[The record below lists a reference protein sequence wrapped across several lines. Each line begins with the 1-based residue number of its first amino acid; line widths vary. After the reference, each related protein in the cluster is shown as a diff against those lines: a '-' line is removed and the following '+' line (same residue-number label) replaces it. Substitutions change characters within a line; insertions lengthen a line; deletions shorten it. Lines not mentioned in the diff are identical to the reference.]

1 MPVAEHD
8 IYITDPDRKRSFLSK
23 IFFSPKFTFYLQLY
37 LIVRRNGRRALEGLY
52 GDREWAESSHEVMR
66 ALENV
71 GVRFEL
77 AGMDNMR
84 KVPGPVVFIGNH
96 MSTLETMV
104 LPCIIEPV
112 QHTTFIVK
120 ASLIT
125 MPVFG
130 PVMRSRDP
138 IVVARTNPREDLK
151 MVMER
156 GMEKLK
162 AGVSIIVFPQSTR
175 TSGFNPEDFNT
186 LGVKLAA
193 RAGVPVIPIALKTD
207 AWGNGRYI
215 KEFGPIDST
224 KTVRISFGEPMK
236 IAGRGTGEHEKI
248 VAFIQ
253 DNLRQWSSGD
263 QNKRCGKR

>member
-1 MPVAEHD
+1 MPVADHD
-8 IYITDPDRKRSFLSK
+8 TYITDPDRKRSFFSR
-23 IFFSPKFTFYLQLY
+23 IFLSPKFSFYPQLY
-37 LIVRRNGRRALEGLY
+37 CIVRRSGRQALNGRY
-52 GDREWAESSHEVMR
+52 GDREWAESSREVME

-71 GVRFEL
+71 GVCFEL
-77 AGMDNMR
+77 TGMDNMR

-120 ASLIT
+120 ASLVT

-138 IVVARTNPREDLK
+138 ILVNRTNPREDLK
-151 MVMER
+151 AVMER
-156 GMEKLK
+156 GLEKLK
-162 AGVSIIVFPQSTR
+162 AGISIIVFPQSTR
-175 TSGFNPEDFNT
+175 TFRFNPEDFNT

-193 RAGVPVIPIALKTD
+193 RAGVPVIPMTMKTD

-215 KEFGPIDST
+215 KEFGPIDTSKKVYFT
-224 KTVRISFGEPMK
+224 FGEPMS
-236 IAGRGTGEHEKI
+236 IAGRGTEEHEKI
-248 VAFIQ
+248 IAFIQ
-253 DNLRQWSSGD
+253 ENL
-263 QNKRCGKR
+263 KRWPDKNG

>member
-8 IYITDPDRKRSFLSK
+8 TYITAPDRKRSLFSRV
-23 IFFSPKFTFYLQLY
+23 FFSPKFTFYLQLY
-37 LIVRRNGRRALEGLY
+37 LIVRRSGREALNGHY
-52 GDREWAESSHEVMR
+52 GDREWAESSREVMS
-66 ALENV
+66 ALENI
-71 GVRFEL
+71 GVTFEL

-138 IVVARTNPREDLK
+138 IVVGRTNPREDLK
-151 MVMER
+151 AVMER
-156 GMEKLK
+156 GLEKLK
-162 AGVSIIVFPQSTR
+162 SGVSIIVFPQSTR
-175 TSGFNPEDFNT
+175 TAQFNPEDFNT

-215 KEFGPIDST
+215 KEFGPIDT
-224 KTVRISFGEPMK
+224 KKTVHIVFGEPLQ
-236 IAGRGTGEHEKI
+236 ISGRGSEEHDRI
-248 VAFIQ
+248 IAFIQ
-253 DNLRQWSSGD
+253 DSLRRWAGGD
-263 QNKRCGKR
+263 RR

>member
-8 IYITDPDRKRSFLSK
+8 TYITDPDRKRSFFSK
-23 IFFSPKFTFYLQLY
+23 MFFSPKSSFYLQLY
-37 LIVRRNGRRALEGLY
+37 LIVRRSGRQALNGRY
-52 GDREWAESSHEVMR
+52 GDREWAESSREVME

-71 GVRFEL
+71 GVRFEVS
-77 AGMDNMR
+77 GMDNMR

-104 LPCIIEPV
+104 LPAIIEPV

-138 IVVARTNPREDLK
+138 VLVGRTNPREDLK
-151 MVMER
+151 NVMEK
-156 GMEKLK
+156 GIEKLK
-162 AGVSIIVFPQSTR
+162 AGFSIIVFPQSTR
-175 TSGFNPEDFNT
+175 TSMFNPEDFNT

-193 RAGVPVIPIALKTD
+193 RAGVPFIPIALKTD

-215 KEFGPIDST
+215 KEFGPIDPT
-224 KTVRISFGEPMK
+224 KTVHICFGEPAK
-236 IAGRGTGEHEKI
+236 IAGRGTEEHEKI

-253 DNLRQWSSGD
+253 DNLGRWAGEDRNNQ
-263 QNKRCGKR
+263 

>member
-1 MPVAEHD
+1 MPVADHD
-8 IYITDPDRKRSFLSK
+8 TYITDPGRKRSFLSK
-23 IFFSPKFTFYLQLY
+23 VFLSPKFTFYLQFY
-37 LIVRRNGRRALEGLY
+37 LIVRRNGRRALNGLY
-52 GDREWAESSHEVMR
+52 GDREWAESSREVME

-138 IVVARTNPREDLK
+138 IVVGRTNPREDFRR
-151 MVMER
+151 VMEQ
-156 GMEKLK
+156 GLEKLK
-162 AGVSIIVFPQSTR
+162 AGISIIVFPQSTR
-175 TSGFNPEDFNT
+175 TAGFIPEDFNT
-186 LGVKLAA
+186 LGVKLGA

-207 AWGNGRYI
+207 AWGNGRFI
-215 KEFGPIDST
+215 KEFGPIDAT
-224 KTVRISFGEPMK
+224 KTVHISFGEPRQVT
-236 IAGRGTGEHEKI
+236 GRGTAEHEQI

-253 DNLRQWSSGD
+253 ENLGRWAD
-263 QNKRCGKR
+263 EDRNKR

>member
-1 MPVAEHD
+1 MPVADHD
-8 IYITDPDRKRSFLSK
+8 TYITDPDRKRSFLSK
-23 IFFSPKFTFYLQLY
+23 VFLSPKFTFYLQFY
-37 LIVRRNGRRALEGLY
+37 LIVRRNGRRALNGLY
-52 GDREWAESSHEVMR
+52 GDREWAESSREVME

-138 IVVARTNPREDLK
+138 IVVGRTNPREDLK
-151 MVMER
+151 RVMEQ
-156 GMEKLK
+156 GLEKLK
-162 AGVSIIVFPQSTR
+162 AGISIIVFPQSTR
-175 TSGFNPEDFNT
+175 TAGFIPEDFNT
-186 LGVKLAA
+186 LGVKLGA

-207 AWGNGRYI
+207 AWGNGRFI
-215 KEFGPIDST
+215 KEFGPIDAT
-224 KTVRISFGEPMK
+224 KTVHISFGEPRQVT
-236 IAGRGTGEHEKI
+236 GRGTAEHEQI

-253 DNLRQWSSGD
+253 DNLSRWAD
-263 QNKRCGKR
+263 EDRNKR

>member
-8 IYITDPDRKRSFLSK
+8 TYITDPDRKRSFLSK
-23 IFFSPKFTFYLQLY
+23 IFFSPKITFYLQLY
-37 LIVRRNGRRALEGLY
+37 LIVRRNGRRALNGFY
-52 GDREWAESSHEVMR
+52 GDREWAESSREVMA

-77 AGMDNMR
+77 TGMDNMR

-104 LPCIIEPV
+104 LPCVIEPV

-138 IVVARTNPREDLK
+138 IVVGRTNPREDLRI
-151 MVMER
+151 VMDR

-162 AGVSIIVFPQSTR
+162 AGISIIVFPQSTR
-175 TSGFNPEDFNT
+175 TAGFNPEDFNT

-207 AWGNGRYI
+207 AWGNGRHI
-215 KEFGPIDST
+215 KEFGPIDPS
-224 KTVRISFGEPMK
+224 KTVHISFGEPLQ
-236 IAGRGTGEHEKI
+236 ISGRGTEEHEKI
-248 VAFIQ
+248 VGFIQ
-253 DNLRQWSSGD
+253 ESLSRWTAEDRT
-263 QNKRCGKR
+263 KR